1 MILNKDTDCSFCPPS
16 PFGIQTGHKTR
27 PDDVFLWSDIPGV
40 SWLMLESCVPCRMAG
55 MAKRALAHRL
65 MNSSAIL

>member
-16 PFGIQTGHKTR
+16 PFGVQTGHKTR

-40 SWLMLESCVPCRMAG
+40 SRLMLESPAFPVEWLEWLNVR
-55 MAKRALAHRL
+55 
-65 MNSSAIL
+65 